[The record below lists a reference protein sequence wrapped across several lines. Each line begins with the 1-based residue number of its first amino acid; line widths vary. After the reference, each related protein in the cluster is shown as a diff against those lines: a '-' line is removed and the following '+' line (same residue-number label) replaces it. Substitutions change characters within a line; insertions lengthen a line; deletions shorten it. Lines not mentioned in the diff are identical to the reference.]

1 MCSRFFIMLAGLCL
15 AVPSAWAQFDE
26 GYVIITSE
34 QTRSGPQNCR
44 KPCTDNDDCLAEE
57 LGRCV
62 SVPNVGSVC
71 MPLREESEPP
81 QDRSLCSNPYVQCD
95 ATYTCVQLP
104 GPQLTDAFVAHK
116 SARGVT
122 FH

>member
-44 KPCTDNDDCLAEE
+44 KPCTDNDDCLAESW
-57 LGRCV
+57 V
-62 SVPNVGSVC
+62 
-71 MPLREESEPP
+71 
-81 QDRSLCSNPYVQCD
+81 D
-95 ATYTCVQLP
+95 A
-104 GPQLTDAFVAHK
+104 
-116 SARGVT
+116 SASRM
-122 FH
+122 